1 LIERLQRNTSS
12 GGFCVNAAS
21 LQGAQENLGF
31 GGVGNSG
38 MGRHHGLEGFRE
50 FSNPRGCVEL
60 ASDAN
65 VAPLMSPHDEAA
77 RQFIRAVTGGMLGG

>member
-1 LIERLQRNTSS
+1 
-12 GGFCVNAAS
+12 

-31 GGVGNSG
+31 GGVGKSG
-38 MGRHHGLEGFRE
+38 MGRHHGIEGFRE

-65 VAPLMSPHDEAA
+65 LDPLMSPHGEMT
-77 RQFIRAVTGGMLGG
+77 RQFLKAVTGGLIGG